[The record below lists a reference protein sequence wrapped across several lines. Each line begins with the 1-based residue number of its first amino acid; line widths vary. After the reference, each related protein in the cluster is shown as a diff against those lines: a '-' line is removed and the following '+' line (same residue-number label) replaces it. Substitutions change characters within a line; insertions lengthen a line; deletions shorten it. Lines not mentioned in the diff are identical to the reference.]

1 MPQSVADAKPS
12 SNHRDAA
19 PTSKHRDGFAELSAQ
34 DQPNMARRAALFQG
48 VKLGAEYAGMRP
60 LRHTLHL
67 DPSTAPPGAKLVY
80 LLRHG
85 EGVHNVWRHAE
96 QAAGRTPTAKRHN
109 QHRVPA
115 GLHDPVLTSQ
125 GLADAAAAA
134 ELARALPRP
143 QLCVCSPMRRT
154 TQTLLVAFG
163 DAVAAGVPVVAHELC
178 REAFHGRDPSLY
190 DSRLPAAELSSAF
203 PQVDFHTHVLPAEET
218 PAAQAHPGGV
228 GSHPERVG
236 SHPGEVGSHPEAPGS
251 HPGTVGSHP
260 EGLGSNPEGVGTQPK
275 MPASIGDPLWWH
287 CVSPYARSADSPNG
301 MDEAANPNPDSTP
314 NPDPDT
320 NPYPNPNPGQ
330 KSGQK
335 SGQKFP
341 ENFPEISRKKYYIV
355 LYSTI

>member
-19 PTSKHRDGFAELSAQ
+19 PTSKHRDGFAELSAM
-34 DQPNMARRAALFQG
+34 DQPNMARRASLFQG
-48 VKLGAEYAGMRP
+48 VKLAAEYAGMRP

-67 DPSTAPPGAKLVY
+67 DPSTAPPGAKVIY

-163 DAVAAGVPVVAHELC
+163 GAFFVQPGYVLDMVVVAVCLYSELFGEMKGASDVA
-178 REAFHGRDPSLY
+178 RVLSDRLRVTLTRA
-190 DSRLPAAELSSAF
+190 SRQRCACSAYCACG
-203 PQVDFHTHVLPAEET
+203 DCCAST
-218 PAAQAHPGGV
+218 PRSWQV
-228 GSHPERVG
+228 GS
-236 SHPGEVGSHPEAPGS
+236 GEF
-251 HPGTVGSHP
+251 
-260 EGLGSNPEGVGTQPK
+260 LGSQLVQHEDFSITVSVSSVSSLATNARAQP
-275 MPASIGDPLWWH
+275 
-287 CVSPYARSADSPNG
+287 
-301 MDEAANPNPDSTP
+301 T
-314 NPDPDT
+314 
-320 NPYPNPNPGQ
+320 
-330 KSGQK
+330 
-335 SGQKFP
+335 
-341 ENFPEISRKKYYIV
+341 
-355 LYSTI
+355 

>member
-1 MPQSVADAKPS
+1 MSDDSIGARAMPQSVAAEL
-12 SNHRDAA
+12 N
-19 PTSKHRDGFAELSAQ
+19 HRDGFAELNIA

-48 VKLGAEYAGMRP
+48 VKLGAEFAGMRP

-67 DPSTAPPGAKLVY
+67 DLSTAPPGAKLVY

-85 EGVHNVWRHAE
+85 QGVHNAWRHAE

-109 QHRVPA
+109 QHDPVLTSQ

-154 TQTLLVAFG
+154 TQTLLAAFG
-163 DAVAAGVPVVAHELC
+163 DAVAAGVPVIAHELC

-190 DSRLPAAELSSAF
+190 DSRLPAAELSSTF
-203 PQVDFHTHVLPAEET
+203 PQVDFHTHVLPAEER

-228 GSHPERVG
+228 GSHPGRVD
-236 SHPGEVGSHPEAPGS
+236 S
-251 HPGTVGSHP
+251 
-260 EGLGSNPEGVGTQPK
+260 QPK

-287 CVSPYARSADSPNG
+287 CVSPYARSADNANG
-301 MDEAANPNPDSTP
+301 MDEA
-314 NPDPDT
+314 T
-320 NPYPNPNPGQ
+320 NPKPYA
-330 KSGQK
+330 
-335 SGQKFP
+335 
-341 ENFPEISRKKYYIV
+341 
-355 LYSTI
+355 